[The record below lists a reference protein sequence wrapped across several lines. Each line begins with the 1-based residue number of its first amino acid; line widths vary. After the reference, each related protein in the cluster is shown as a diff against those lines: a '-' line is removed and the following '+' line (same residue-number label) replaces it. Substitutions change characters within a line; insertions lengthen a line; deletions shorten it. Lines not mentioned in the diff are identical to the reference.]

1 MGSLEVVTDVAVKG
15 LSYLVQHQIEH
26 GACRNGVH
34 HFCGQ
39 ALGEHLSA
47 FFGKHLSDSLM
58 RAALLADD
66 YNLECI
72 HQQDSDNTG

>member
-1 MGSLEVVTDVAVKG
+1 
-15 LSYLVQHQIEH
+15 
-26 GACRNGVH
+26 VH
-34 HFCGQ
+34 HFGGQ

-47 FFGKHLSDSLM
+47 FFGKHLSDCLM

>member
-15 LSYLVQHQIEH
+15 LSYLVQHKIEH
-26 GACRNGVH
+26 GACRDSMN
-34 HFCGQ
+34 HFGGQ

-47 FFGKHLSDSLM
+47 FFGKHLSDCLM

-66 YNLECI
+66 YYLESI
-72 HQQDSDNTG
+72 H